1 MYEYQCVIYEVISKA
16 KAHNSTNPVYT
27 LHVYITNLWR
37 AIEGV
42 CIEDGLDHD
51 QALCHV
57 LLVELVAIVGGLIWT
72 VVEHLQELRP
82 AQVEHE
88 LEGGRE
94 GGREERQK

>member
-1 MYEYQCVIYEVISKA
+1 M
-16 KAHNSTNPVYT
+16 YT
-27 LHVYITNLWR
+27 LHVYIAHLWR

-51 QALCHV
+51 EALCHV
-57 LLVELVAIVGGLIWT
+57 LLVEFVAIVGGLIRT

-94 GGREERQK
+94 REAEIKTERCGLTKNDWKQK

>member
-1 MYEYQCVIYEVISKA
+1 M
-16 KAHNSTNPVYT
+16 YT
-27 LHVYITNLWR
+27 LHVYIAHLWR

-51 QALCHV
+51 EALCHI
-57 LLVELVAIVGGLIWT
+57 LLVELVAIVGGLIRT

-82 AQVEHE
+82 AQVKHE